1 MNKDLDFTNPLLA
14 RKWLLAL
21 KLDDECGLSFI
32 PNLMQDQKY
41 EVIVSHRSG
50 ETNNTLIADLSVAI
64 NAKYIKLGAPARGE
78 RVAKY
83 NRLLQIEEDLQ
94 SNMFNSV

>member
-1 MNKDLDFTNPLLA
+1 
-14 RKWLLAL
+14 
-21 KLDDECGLSFI
+21 
-32 PNLMQDQKY
+32 MQDQKY